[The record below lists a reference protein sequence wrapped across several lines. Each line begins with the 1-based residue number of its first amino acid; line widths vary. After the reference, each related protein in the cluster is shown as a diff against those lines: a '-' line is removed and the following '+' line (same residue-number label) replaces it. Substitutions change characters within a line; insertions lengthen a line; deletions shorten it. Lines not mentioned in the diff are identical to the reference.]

1 MSAIAI
7 IPARGGSR
15 RIPRKN
21 IRLFCGRPII
31 HHAIQ
36 TALDSGIFAEVLVST
51 DDAEI
56 AEVARAGGASVP
68 FLRTAENSS
77 DTATTASVLVEVL
90 STLDRSGRLPERFC
104 CIYPATPLLR
114 PEVLVESARVLDQ
127 PAVHSVQPVVRFGF
141 PPQRAFRVG
150 VLGMVEWVNPEHALT
165 RSQDLEPQ
173 FHDAGQFYW
182 WKTREFLRAG
192 RLLGERS
199 AAYEISELDAQDI
212 DNETDWKLAEQKFL
226 LRNNV

>member
-1 MSAIAI
+1 MTAIAI

-31 HHAIQ
+31 HRAIQ
-36 TALDSGIFAEVLVST
+36 TALDSGIFSEVLVST

-56 AEVARAGGASVP
+56 ADVARAGGASVP

-90 STLDRSGRLPERFC
+90 SALDRSGRLPDRFC

-114 PEVLVESARVLDQ
+114 PEVLLESARLLDQ

-150 VLGMVEWVNPEHALT
+150 PSGMVEWVNPEHALT

-182 WKTREFLRAG
+182 WKTREFLGEG
-192 RLLGERS
+192 RLLGEKS
-199 AAYEISELDAQDI
+199 AAYEISELDVQDI

>member
-1 MSAIAI
+1 M
-7 IPARGGSR
+7 
-15 RIPRKN
+15 
-21 IRLFCGRPII
+21 
-31 HHAIQ
+31 
-36 TALDSGIFAEVLVST
+36 
-51 DDAEI
+51 
-56 AEVARAGGASVP
+56 P

-90 STLDRSGRLPERFC
+90 SALDRSGRLPDRFC

-114 PEVLVESARVLDQ
+114 PEVLLESARLLDQ

-150 VLGMVEWVNPEHALT
+150 PSGMVEWVNPEHALT

-182 WKTREFLRAG
+182 WKTREFLGEG
-192 RLLGERS
+192 RLLGEKS
-199 AAYEISELDAQDI
+199 AAYEISELDVQDI